1 MDITTAQLELRHS
14 YLRGGPGAITSG
26 IVWLIAGVVANNTNV
41 STAFMVLFF
50 GGMLISPLSTLIE
63 RFVFRRS
70 SPQKSNQGLLTVI
83 ETTFP
88 MIGGLIAAWLM
99 LPFRPDFVF
108 PLAAIAVGTHYFG
121 FRTAYGEWT
130 YWILGGA
137 LVVIGSMSIVLGLSS
152 ANITP
157 LLVAAVEVIFGI
169 WLTRQS
175 VIHDQ

>member
-99 LPFRPDFVF
+99 LPCQTRFCVP
-108 PLAAIAVGTHYFG
+108 A
-121 FRTAYGEWT
+121 
-130 YWILGGA
+130 GGNR
-137 LVVIGSMSIVLGLSS
+137 SR
-152 ANITP
+152 NP
-157 LLVAAVEVIFGI
+157 LLRISDCLRRMDLLDPRWRISRYWFYVYRPRTIQ
-169 WLTRQS
+169 RQYHS
-175 VIHDQ
+175 PIGRRSGSDFRYLANPTKRYS